1 MAKGSAAS
9 PGHLMTEEGEGP
21 AGGCP
26 VRVKELPPGE
36 EARLVTLGFK
46 GYTGLVRTQPGGMLM
61 KARYKEMAP
70 RFYNFAFRP
79 DDIVVMTYPKCG
91 TTWMQEILWG
101 MTHLDEL
108 DEADRL
114 PITKRTYFIDSDAL
128 YQLEDQMKD
137 RFLMERFRALC
148 PSARPDRGILLQSCG
163 AQPPHPSKPR
173 IIKTHFPF
181 SLYRPD
187 LLDRCRVVY
196 VCRNPKDACV
206 SYHHHCRLINTY
218 KFEGSFET
226 FAGCFMAGDVFYGR
240 FWDHVAAAWERRRQP
255 SSALRLLRG
264 PPAPGPATAS
274 ETLAGLGSL
283 RSFALRQRQL
293 VTRIFISV
301 RFAHWKALLRL
312 DVRLV
317 DTSSSLRLARGVH
330 TLLSETTLAPSL
342 LLPASLP
349 PRVLS
354 DVVPT
359 AASSDP
365 RALATIACP
374 VVANSTLRRLS
385 PRHSMVLSVKIGELY
400 EGALGYQ

>member
-240 FWDHVAAAWERRRQP
+240 FWDHVAAAWERRRHPRLHFVFYEDLQLRVLE
-255 SSALRLLRG
+255 SLGDLAGFLGLRLSQEQLETV
-264 PPAPGPATAS
+264 AEHAS
-274 ETLAGLGSL
+274 FPQMKA
-283 RSFALRQRQL
+283 RDALTPL
-293 VTRIFISV
+293 P
-301 RFAHWKALLRL
+301 L
-312 DVRLV
+312 
-317 DTSSSLRLARGVH
+317 SSSTNPSVGSFFRKG
-330 TLLSETTLAPSL
+330 TTGDWSNL
-342 LLPASLP
+342 
-349 PRVLS
+349 
-354 DVVPT
+354 
-359 AASSDP
+359 ASSELD
-365 RALATIACP
+365 ALMESW
-374 VVANSTLRRLS
+374 VQE
-385 PRHSMVLSVKIGELY
+385 HE
-400 EGALGYQ
+400 EALGIRFKYTLSG